1 MTLPKTPEALMAA
14 ARAMEREAAVCY
26 DRLADEMA
34 RHGNRELA
42 ALFTDLAAEERA
54 HEARIGRRSGRGD
67 VGEAPVPPTW
77 RAPEATD
84 RTAGAEAGGPWLMTS
99 YRALCLAVANEERAF
114 AFFSAAAADA
124 ADRSL
129 REMAEALAREELEHI
144 VRLRLER
151 RRAWRAESR
160 AREGEGSG
168 AVRSLA
174 DLLCRAHAIECASA
188 RRYEASE
195 RAAAGGEE
203 AVGAVFRSL
212 AAEQRR
218 HLADLARRAEGAGV
232 RLPTAPVSPSAA
244 TGETRGSALRLALAD
259 AGRAFDFYASVAERG
274 VDQEVVAEAQRL
286 AGHALDR
293 LTRIRGWMTAR
304 GEASA

>member
-14 ARAMEREAAVCY
+14 AHAMEREAAACY
-26 DRLADEMA
+26 DELADEMA

-42 ALFTDLAAEERA
+42 ALFAGLAAEERA

-67 VGEAPVPPTW
+67 AGEAPVPLPW
-77 RAPEATD
+77 RTPEATD
-84 RTAGAEAGGPWLMTS
+84 RTAGAEAGGPWLMTP

-114 AFFSAAAADA
+114 AFFSGAAADA

-129 REMAEALAREELEHI
+129 REMAEALAKEELEHI

-160 AREGEGSG
+160 AGGGSG

-174 DLLCRAHAIECASA
+174 DLLRRAHAIERAAA

-218 HLADLARRAEGAGV
+218 RLADLALRAEGAGV
-232 RLPTAPVSPSAA
+232 CLPAAPDSPPAA
-244 TGETRGSALRLALAD
+244 AGETRGSALRLALAD

-293 LTRIRGWMTAR
+293 LTRIRGWMAAR

>member
-14 ARAMEREAAVCY
+14 ARAMEREAAACY
-26 DRLADEMA
+26 DGLADEMA

-42 ALFTDLAAEERA
+42 ALFAGLAAEERA
-54 HEARIGRRSGRGD
+54 HEARIGCRLGRGD
-67 VGEAPVPPTW
+67 LEEAPPPW
-77 RAPEATD
+77 RAPEATA
-84 RTAGAEAGGPWLMTS
+84 RAAEADAGGPWLMTP

-114 AFFSAAAADA
+114 AFFSGVAADA
-124 ADRSL
+124 TDRSL
-129 REMAEALAREELEHI
+129 REMAEALAKEELEHI

-160 AREGEGSG
+160 AAEEGGESG

-174 DLLCRAHAIECASA
+174 DLLRRAHAIERAA
-188 RRYEASE
+188 AHHYEASE
-195 RAAAGGEE
+195 RAAGGEE
-203 AVGAVFRSL
+203 AVGAVFRTL
-212 AAEQRR
+212 AAEQRSR
-218 HLADLARRAEGAGV
+218 LADLARRAEGAGV
-232 RLPTAPVSPSAA
+232 CLTAAPDPPSA
-244 TGETRGSALRLALAD
+244 TVGETQGSVLRRALAD

-274 VDQEVVAEAQRL
+274 VEQEVVAEAQRL